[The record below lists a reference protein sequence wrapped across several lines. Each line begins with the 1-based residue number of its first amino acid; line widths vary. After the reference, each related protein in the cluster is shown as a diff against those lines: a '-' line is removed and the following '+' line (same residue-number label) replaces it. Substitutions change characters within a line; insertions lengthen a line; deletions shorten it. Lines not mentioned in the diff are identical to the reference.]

1 MLMLVDY
8 GKGNI
13 FSLSQALRHIGQ
25 DFKISDK
32 PEEIAKADYLIL
44 PGVGAFGDAAQAL
57 KSRGLDQA
65 VKERVR
71 QGYPLLG
78 ICVGCQLLLDV
89 GEEFGVEQGLSLL
102 AGSTRRL
109 PEGNEAG
116 GMRIPNVGWRVTY
129 SNDLIFRDLAEEVM
143 LYFVHSY
150 APHPTHKKDILAHI
164 LFNDVEIPV
173 AIGNDNILGFQF
185 HPEKSGSVGLEILRR
200 ALAKKI

>member
-25 DFKISDK
+25 DFKVSNN
-32 PEEIAKADYLIL
+32 PEEISKADYLIL
-44 PGVGAFGDAAQAL
+44 PGVGAFGDAARAL

-65 VKERVR
+65 LKERVR
-71 QGYPLLG
+71 QGCPLLG

-102 AGSTRRL
+102 SGSTRRL
-109 PEGNEAG
+109 PEGNDAEA
-116 GMRIPNVGWRVTY
+116 MRIPNVGWRITH
-129 SNDLIFRDLAEEVM
+129 SNHSIFQDLAEEIM

-150 APHPTHKKDILAHI
+150 APHPTHKKDVLAHI
-164 LFNDVEIPV
+164 IFNNMEIPV
-173 AIGNDNILGFQF
+173 AIGRDNILGFQF
-185 HPEKSGSVGLEILRR
+185 HPEKSGSVGLEVLHR
-200 ALAKKI
+200 ALTRKI

>member
-13 FSLSQALRHIGQ
+13 FSLSQALRHIGH
-25 DFKISDK
+25 DFKVSDK

-65 VKERVR
+65 IKERVH

-102 AGSTRRL
+102 AGRARRL
-109 PEGNEAG
+109 PEGNEVGA
-116 GMRIPNVGWRVTY
+116 MRIPNVGWRITH
-129 SNDLIFRDLAEEVM
+129 SNNAIFQNLSEEVM

-150 APHPTHKKDILAHI
+150 APHPTHQKDVLAHI
-164 LFNDVEIPV
+164 VFNNTEIPV
-173 AIGNDNILGFQF
+173 AIGNGNILGFQF
-185 HPEKSGSVGLEILRR
+185 HPEKSGSVGLEDLRR
-200 ALAKKI
+200 ALAR